1 MNCGMVSR
9 SSGRSSVQSAAYIT
23 GEKLSES
30 RRGIVSNYQN
40 RVDDVAAF
48 NTLIPDHGD
57 LSLADLSVWD
67 KLEEYEDKYAIKRFP
82 NDLLAREKF
91 KDSAQTAMTVVC
103 ALPRELS
110 PETSIEMVEDFAKER
125 FVSRNLIVTYAIH
138 KNEGNPHVHYQI
150 SRRRLEEDNTFSW
163 TKDRDLCLKS
173 SLLST
178 RKLWA
183 DTVNSY
189 LEREGFEL
197 KITEK
202 SFLDL
207 GIKLE
212 PEKHRGWVSDK
223 LADMGIDSRI
233 VEENRDTYNR
243 NRSRIIENPEIIL
256 DELITKNATF
266 TQNSLLKL
274 IQKRIGDDDQ
284 VITAVFEKALTHSL
298 FVGRNKHSQNLYT
311 STGYKALEDKTYA
324 SLNQMRR
331 THVEQ
336 SDYGL
341 AVDLDTHLRSEKRDF
356 TFSDNQ
362 KAAMNGLI
370 KSNQLS
376 TLIGRAGSG
385 KTTILKPVCAAYQ
398 AQNHTVIGGSL
409 SALAASQ
416 LGEETG
422 IKSRTLHA
430 WLYIWREYA
439 RAEQSFLSFN
449 SVIEHGL
456 FKQLEWPKT
465 LKSLAPYQLSKKHV
479 FILDEAGMVGT
490 KQWQEMLYFI
500 QKAGA
505 KLIAVGDDHQFKA
518 IDAGDLFRRVCQDT
532 KENDVCYT
540 LDHIIRQKTPWM
552 REASAHFAELN
563 VYDGL
568 ALYENK
574 GHVHNLHQ
582 DGFYEK
588 IAADYCDRIRQN
600 KTGMVL
606 AYTNSETNLLNDA
619 IRAQLKVDGLLPTE
633 DSIKIN
639 GRSFALGDKVV
650 FLKNDKLLVTTYDQ
664 HGERIKSEGVLNGAV
679 KLLRLIDDQGHLHFE
694 SRDGKTTVV
703 NPKTYDHLNHA
714 YALTTH
720 KSQGQTLDFAL
731 VTASKYMDAK
741 GLYVAMTRHREDVQ
755 LYYKPE
761 DFKTFQALTHHMAT
775 YDHKDLASDYTIEEQ
790 HHGAHKRVQQYQSLV
805 QDGVCVLKDR
815 GDHDQPNWGLYNKI
829 KTEQQT
835 LAGEILSDFS
845 SHQLYVQ
852 QAGMTKDMLEIKS
865 GKRDR
870 PLSLPEQHAE
880 KTVELYKTYTKLMD
894 SGYGTDIISSERWYL
909 GKEILKNYA
918 IHRAFMN
925 KHSVHKKHIE
935 SLYVPYQLKEM
946 QPNQPKPED
955 KPFDYQT
962 HIHTV
967 KENLNDHIGDLAQE
981 FLGKPE
987 RMLVKE
993 WRYGKKG
1000 SICIHVAGAQKG
1012 LYANFETGEH
1022 GGALKLI
1029 QDNLGLD
1036 HKEAF
1041 KWGSDWLKD
1050 RGHDTGIEQHHHT
1063 HALTKTKKP
1072 ALLKEE
1078 KEYIPEA
1085 PTYKTLPEATPFP
1098 DIEKH
1103 PSLRYMIKGRRITG
1117 AYTYRDQDHQI
1128 LGHVVRMEDSEGNKI
1143 TPTLTFQKTSES
1155 SDAKTIQEGW
1165 KWKGFGDNRPLYGL
1179 HKLNQ
1184 PDHNKQEKPILL
1196 VEGEKTADKAQ
1207 DLFPGHNVIT
1217 WSGGC
1222 GAIQKSNWSILK
1234 DKDIT
1239 IWPDHDKAGIN
1250 AANKIASILKDNH
1263 QTTPK
1268 IVDLDP
1274 TIPAKW
1280 DLADDIPKHLDI
1292 HKSVHEAMEYGH
1304 IGPEIQQSKREILKE
1319 STIKDIA
1326 KEIGGNLNTK
1336 SKNTTMRYIND
1347 VYNAHL
1353 KVYPEQDRHDA
1364 IKEAVEMGFYMHAYQ
1379 NKYKEKGDLEP
1390 HDYKQT
1396 YYAALYIHQATDKKE
1411 ALFDYARAHEQNGTL
1426 EDMTRIHL
1434 HKNGKS
1440 HDEIDALQNNLSE
1453 EFSVQKQL
1461 VETKNKE
1468 LERHKDIFNSKAYLT
1483 LDKIETITKAMGL
1496 ELTKD
1501 YAHIEVPLINSLYQS
1516 YRKTYPDAAKVECL
1530 KQATSVSLYMNAY
1543 HSIYH
1548 HKDWNNHQEIMDS
1561 YKVALG
1567 AHTFNKEKRFDSL
1580 KEAHQ
1585 LHKNG
1590 GLEDHLNDTF
1600 KHNPVFCHANDHNHE
1615 NHTHPIDHH
1624 LHDMHDHFNKQSHEL
1639 QTHIQMQKTICDH
1652 QHQIEQHQIPQ
1663 HYEMDL
1669 PR

>member
-30 RRGIVSNYQN
+30 RRGLIANYQN

-48 NTLIPDHGD
+48 NTLIPDHGNR
-57 LSLADLSVWD
+57 SFADLSVWD

-110 PETSIEMVEDFAKER
+110 PETSIEMVEDFAKNR
-125 FVSRNLIVTYAIH
+125 FVSRGLIVTYAIH

-163 TKDRDLCLKS
+163 TKDRDLCLKR

-189 LEREGFEL
+189 LEREGFDL
-197 KITEK
+197 QITEK

-223 LADMGIDSRI
+223 LASMGIDSRI

-256 DELITKNATF
+256 DELTTKNATF
-266 TQNSLLKL
+266 TQNNLLKL
-274 IQKRIGDDDQ
+274 IQKRVGDDDQ
-284 VITAVFEKALTHSL
+284 VITAVFEKALLNSL
-298 FVGRNKHSQNLYT
+298 FVGRNKQAQNLYT
-311 STGYKALEDKTYA
+311 SRSYKELEDKTYA

-341 AVDLDTHLRSEKRDF
+341 SVDLDTHLRSENRDF

-362 KAAMNGLI
+362 KEAMNGLI

-398 AQNHTVIGGSL
+398 TQNHTVVGGSL
-409 SALAASQ
+409 AALSASQ
-416 LGEETG
+416 LGEEIG

-430 WLYIWREYA
+430 WLYMWREYA

-449 SVIEHGL
+449 SVMEEGL
-456 FKQLEWPKT
+456 LKQLGWYQT
-465 LKSLAPYQLSKKHV
+465 LQRLAPYQLSKKHV
-479 FILDEAGMVGT
+479 FVLDEAGMVGT
-490 KQWQEMLYFI
+490 DQWSELLHFV

-518 IDAGDLFRRVCQDT
+518 IDAGDLFRRVCMDT
-532 KENDVCYT
+532 KAHDVCYT
-540 LDHIIRQKTPWM
+540 LDHIIRQKIPWM
-552 REASAHFAELN
+552 REASSHFAELN

-568 ALYENK
+568 ALYENN
-574 GHVHNLHQ
+574 GHIHNLHK

-588 IAADYCDRIRQN
+588 IAADYCERIRTH
-600 KTGMVL
+600 KTGLVL
-606 AYTNSETNLLNDA
+606 AYTNQETNLLNDA
-619 IRAQLKVDGLLPTE
+619 IRAQLKVDGLLPAK
-633 DSIKIN
+633 DHIKVN
-639 GRSFALGDKVV
+639 GRSFAFGDKIV
-650 FLKNDKLLVTTYDQ
+650 FLKNDTSTVTTYDK
-664 HGERIKSEGVLNGAV
+664 HGERVKGEGVLNGAV

-694 SRDGKTTVV
+694 SLDGKITVV
-703 NPKTYDHLNHA
+703 NPKTYDYLNHA
-714 YALTTH
+714 YALTAH

-731 VTASKYMDAK
+731 VAASKYMEAK

-755 LYYKPE
+755 LYYKQE
-761 DFKTFQALTHHMAT
+761 DFKTFQALQHHMAT
-775 YDHKDLASDYTIEEQ
+775 YDHKDLASDYTIEARNQ
-790 HHGAHKRVQQYQSLV
+790 APHARVQQYQSLV

-815 GDHDQPNWGLYNKI
+815 GDNDQPNWGLYNKI
-829 KTEQQT
+829 KIEQQA
-835 LAGEILSDFS
+835 LAGEILADFP
-845 SHQLYVQ
+845 SHQLYVH
-852 QAGMTKDMLEIKS
+852 QAGMTKEMLEIKNN
-865 GKRDR
+865 KRNR
-870 PLSLPEQHAE
+870 PLSLSEQHAE
-880 KTVELYKTYTKLMD
+880 KTVELYKTYTQLID

-918 IHRAFMN
+918 IHRDFMN
-925 KHSVHKKHIE
+925 KHRVHKKHVE
-935 SLYVPYQLKEM
+935 SLYLPFQLKEII
-946 QPNQPKPED
+946 PEQAKQEN

-967 KENLNDHIGDLAQE
+967 KENLNGHIGDLAQE
-981 FLGKPE
+981 FLGKPQ
-987 RMLVKE
+987 RQLAKE

-1000 SICIHVAGAQKG
+1000 SICVHVAGSKKG

-1050 RGHDTGIEQHHHT
+1050 RGHDIGIEQHHHNN
-1063 HALTKTKKP
+1063 ALTKAVKP
-1072 ALLKEE
+1072 ALLKQE
-1078 KEYIPEA
+1078 KERTLEA
-1085 PTYKTLPEATPFP
+1085 PTYKALPENTAFP
-1098 DIEKH
+1098 DIQNH
-1103 PSLRYMIKGRRITG
+1103 PSLRYMLKGRHVTG
-1117 AYTYRDQDHQI
+1117 TYTYRDQDHQI
-1128 LGHVVRMEDSEGNKI
+1128 IGHVVRLEDNAGNKI
-1143 TPTLTFQKTSES
+1143 TPTLTYQKVSES
-1155 SDAKTIQEGW
+1155 PDGKTIQEGW

-1184 PDHNKQEKPILL
+1184 TDHNKQEKPILL

-1222 GAIQKSNWSILK
+1222 GAVQKSDWSILK
-1234 DKDIT
+1234 GKDIT
-1239 IWPDHDKAGIN
+1239 IWPDNDKAGIN
-1250 AANKIASILKDNH
+1250 AANKIASILKDQH

-1274 TIPAKW
+1274 TLPPKW

-1292 HKSVHEAMEYGH
+1292 HKEVHEAMTYT
-1304 IGPEIQQSKREILKE
+1304 QAKTVDQSKSNNQKGKTELSQELVEKVAKKLGVKLNSGFEHKE
-1319 STIKDIA
+1319 VALINALYDSYRKLNPEMHQTDMTIKAVSVGIHMHDF
-1326 KEIGGNLNTK
+1326 
-1336 SKNTTMRYIND
+1336 
-1347 VYNAHL
+1347 HL
-1353 KVYPEQDRHDA
+1353 QH
-1364 IKEAVEMGFYMHAYQ
+1364 
-1379 NKYKEKGDLEP
+1379 
-1390 HDYKQT
+1390 
-1396 YYAALYIHQATDKKE
+1396 
-1411 ALFDYARAHEQNGTL
+1411 
-1426 EDMTRIHL
+1426 
-1434 HKNGKS
+1434 GK
-1440 HDEIDALQNNLSE
+1440 SE
-1453 EFSVQKQL
+1453 EFHGDDM
-1461 VETKNKE
+1461 T
-1468 LERHKDIFNSKAYLT
+1468 KAYKVGLT
-1483 LDKIETITKAMGL
+1483 AYHAIDHFGASRPAYDHACKLHAEGHINESLQHDLTHHEHYNDQTMDHHMETVNQHLKIQEH
-1496 ELTKD
+1496 
-1501 YAHIEVPLINSLYQS
+1501 HIE
-1516 YRKTYPDAAKVECL
+1516 
-1530 KQATSVSLYMNAY
+1530 
-1543 HSIYH
+1543 H
-1548 HKDWNNHQEIMDS
+1548 
-1561 YKVALG
+1561 
-1567 AHTFNKEKRFDSL
+1567 
-1580 KEAHQ
+1580 AHQ
-1585 LHKNG
+1585 KH
-1590 GLEDHLNDTF
+1590 LE
-1600 KHNPVFCHANDHNHE
+1600 
-1615 NHTHPIDHH
+1615 
-1624 LHDMHDHFNKQSHEL
+1624 
-1639 QTHIQMQKTICDH
+1639 IQMQH
-1652 QHQIEQHQIPQ
+1652 QHSIGGI
-1663 HYEMDL
+1663 D
-1669 PR
+1669 R